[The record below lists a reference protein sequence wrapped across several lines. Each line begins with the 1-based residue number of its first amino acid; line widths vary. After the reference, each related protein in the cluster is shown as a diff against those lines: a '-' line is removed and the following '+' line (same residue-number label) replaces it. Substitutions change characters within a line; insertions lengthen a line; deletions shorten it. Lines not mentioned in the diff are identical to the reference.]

1 MATFPSAE
9 WFTAYADAINS
20 SPEHKAAAA
29 DWEGDVSY
37 VIGAQPELGLHEDMC
52 VWMDL
57 WHGECRDVKVVSRA
71 EADRAE
77 YVILGSYSKWK
88 KIVRGEL
95 DALKAMTTGSL
106 QVRGDLP
113 EIVRRVSAVSELVRL
128 ASQIPTE
135 FPDEQ

>member
-1 MATFPSAE
+1 MSTFPSAE
-9 WFTAYADAINS
+9 WFRAYADAINS
-20 SPEHKAAAA
+20 SEEHKAAAA

-37 VIGAQPELGLHEDMC
+37 VIVAQPDIGVEEDVC

-57 WHGECRDVKVVSRA
+57 WHGECREVKVVSRA

-77 YVILGSYSKWK
+77 YVILGLYSRWK
-88 KIVRGEL
+88 KVVKGEL

-106 QVRGDLP
+106 QVKGDLP

-135 FPDEQ
+135 FQDEQ